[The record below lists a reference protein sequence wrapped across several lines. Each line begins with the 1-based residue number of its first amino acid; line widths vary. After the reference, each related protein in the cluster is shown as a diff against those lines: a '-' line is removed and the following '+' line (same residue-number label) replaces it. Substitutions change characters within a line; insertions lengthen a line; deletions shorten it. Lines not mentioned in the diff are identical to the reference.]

1 MRRFLL
7 LSLGLAAVL
16 PAAPLA
22 AQREKVPQRPRLT
35 AAADTNSAH
44 AYFSHGIRILEQQPF
59 QAADAFY
66 WAARL
71 DPTWADP
78 LYARRI
84 ALMMSDSRRL
94 EGYME
99 GNRRI
104 VTSPAVRQIDSL
116 QYRAL
121 TLNPFLYRRLDR
133 QLFKYYIRSSVKRS
147 ESMHRSA
154 TDRTDDAL
162 LDHLIESWL
171 NGAGPWMRG
180 WSSYNNGR
188 FPDALRYFAS
198 ALKGS
203 RNKSD
208 IHADRARIF
217 FMTGNTDSARVSM
230 ASAVEQMRKKDDD
243 ALVYFYESKALYEH
257 SIGMIHEERGEP
269 DAAREA
275 YARALQEDLSYYPAH
290 GRLAALALAAGDT
303 ATAQSEMD
311 LAVQIHGDDPGLR
324 YNYGL
329 MLVTAKKL
337 DEAAEQARK
346 AIEAEP
352 YFARPYN
359 LLGRVLETQGKR
371 DEALASYREFLRR
384 AARDDTQRSWVTDR
398 ITMLGG
404 QP

>member
-1 MRRFLL
+1 MHRLL
-7 LSLGLAAVL
+7 LLPLALAPL
-16 PAAPLA
+16 LSAAPLA
-22 AQREKVPQRPRLT
+22 GQRERVPARPRLT

-44 AYFSHGIRILEQQPF
+44 AYFAHGINVLEQQPH

-71 DPTWADP
+71 DPAWADP

-84 ALMMSDSRRL
+84 ALMMSDPRRL

-104 VTSPAVRQIDSL
+104 IQSPGIRQIDSL

-133 QLFKYYIRSSVKRS
+133 QLVKFYIRSSIKRG
-147 ESMHRSA
+147 ESMQSVSQ
-154 TDRTDDAL
+154 RTDDGL
-162 LDHLIESWL
+162 LDHVIESWL
-171 NGAGPWMRG
+171 NTADPGMRG
-180 WSSYNNGR
+180 WSSYSAGR
-188 FPDALRYFAS
+188 FQDALRHYAS

-217 FMTGNTDSARVSM
+217 FMTGSMDSARVSM
-230 ASAVEQMRKKDDD
+230 TQAVEQMRKKDQDD
-243 ALVYFYESKALYEH
+243 LVYFYESKALYEH
-257 SIGMIHEERGEP
+257 SIGMIHEER
-269 DAAREA
+269 DDLAAARDA

-290 GRLAALALAAGDT
+290 TRLAMLALEEGDT
-303 ATAQSEMD
+303 TTAQGAMA
-311 LAVQIHGDDPGLR
+311 LAVQIRGDDPGLR

-329 MLVTAKKL
+329 MLVVARKL
-337 DEAAEQARK
+337 DEAEEQARK
-346 AIEAEP
+346 AIESEP

-359 LLGRVLETQGKR
+359 LLGRVLEAKGKR
-371 DEALASYREFLRR
+371 DEAVAQYREFLRR
-384 AARDDTQRSWVTDR
+384 APREDAQRSWVTER
-398 ITMLGG
+398 LAMLGA

>member
-1 MRRFLL
+1 MRRLLL
-7 LSLGLAAVL
+7 LSLGLSTLL

-22 AQREKVPQRPRLT
+22 AQREKVPNRPRLT

-44 AYFSHGIRILEQQPF
+44 AYFQHGITILEQQPH

-66 WAARL
+66 WAARI

-104 VTSPAVRQIDSL
+104 INSPTVRQIDSL
-116 QYRAL
+116 QFRAL

-133 QLFKYYIRSSVKRS
+133 QLFKYYIRSSIKRE
-147 ESMHRSA
+147 ESLQGGA
-154 TDRTDDAL
+154 GRTDDVL
-162 LDHLIESWL
+162 LEHLIENWL
-171 NGAGPWMRG
+171 NGASPSMRA
-180 WSSYNNGR
+180 WSAYSNGR
-188 FPDALRYFAS
+188 FPDALRYYAS

-208 IHADRARIF
+208 IHADRARLF
-217 FMTGNTDSARVSM
+217 FMTGKTDSARVSM
-230 ASAVEQMRKKDDD
+230 TQAVEQMRKKDDD

-257 SIGMIHEERGEP
+257 SIGMIHEERNEP

-275 YARALQEDLSYYPAH
+275 YSRALQEDLSYYPAH
-290 GRLAALALAAGDT
+290 ARLAALALAAGDT
-303 ATAQSEMD
+303 ATAQSEME
-311 LAVQIHGDDPGLR
+311 LAVQIRSDDAGLR

-329 MLVTAKKL
+329 MLVMARKL

-346 AIEAEP
+346 AIETEP
-352 YFARPYN
+352 YYARPYN
-359 LLGRVLETQGKR
+359 LLGRILEGQGKPQ
-371 DEALASYREFLRR
+371 EAIAQYREYLRR
-384 AARDDTQRSWVTDR
+384 ASRDDAQRNWTTER
-398 ITMLGG
+398 IGILGG